1 MRYFLEL
8 AYSGTQYH
16 GWQIQKNAHSVQA
29 EIQNALSVL
38 LRTPTD
44 ILGSGR
50 TDAGVH
56 AIQQYAHF
64 DTEQTLDEEMF
75 TKKLNGILPEDISIK
90 RVIKVHDDAHTRFD
104 ATQRYYMYRI
114 NQEKTPF
121 LKGVS
126 YYNFHNFDLE
136 LMNKAA
142 QIMLKYD
149 DFQCFSKVHT
159 DVNHYLCDIQ
169 QAYWQKETSYNVNL
183 LVFYIQANRF
193 LRGMVRAITGTM
205 LNVGSGKISLD
216 QFEQIIL
223 NKDRKQA
230 GWSVPAQG
238 LFLAKVTYP
247 YIKD

>member
-38 LRTPTD
+38 LRQPTD

-64 DTEQTLDEEMF
+64 DTEQTLDGEVF
-75 TKKLNGILPEDISIK
+75 AKKMNGILPEDISIK
-90 RVIKVHDDAHTRFD
+90 RVINVHEEAHTRFD
-104 ATQRYYMYRI
+104 ATQRHYMYRI

-121 LKGVS
+121 LRGVS
-126 YYNFHNFDLE
+126 YYNFHRFDID

-142 QIMLKYD
+142 QIMLKHE

-159 DVNHYLCDIQ
+159 DVNHYLCNIQ

-205 LNVGSGKISLD
+205 LNVGSGKITLEE
-216 QFEQIIL
+216 FEQIIL

-238 LFLAKVTYP
+238 LFLAKVEYP
-247 YIKD
+247 YI

>member
-8 AYSGTQYH
+8 AYSGTNYH

-29 EIQNALSVL
+29 EIQNALSIL
-38 LRTPTD
+38 LKEPTD

-56 AIQQYAHF
+56 ATQQYAHF
-64 DTEQTLDEEMF
+64 DTDKELD
-75 TKKLNGILPEDISIK
+75 TNLYLKKLNGILPQDISIK
-90 RVIKVHDDAHTRFD
+90 RVLPVHDEAHTRFD
-104 ATQRYYMYRI
+104 ATQRHYIYRI

-121 LKGVS
+121 LKNSS
-126 YYNFHNFDLE
+126 YYNFRTFDTE

-142 QIMLKYD
+142 SILLKHK

-169 QAYWQKETSYNVNL
+169 KAYWQKETYYNINL

-193 LRGMVRAITGTM
+193 LRGMVRAIVGTL
-205 LNVGSGKISLD
+205 LNVGSGKITLEE
-216 QFEQIIL
+216 FEQIIL

-230 GWSVPAQG
+230 GWSAPAQG
-238 LFLAKVTYP
+238 LFLAKVEYP
-247 YIKD
+247 YI

>member
-1 MRYFLEL
+1 M
-8 AYSGTQYH
+8 
-16 GWQIQKNAHSVQA
+16 QA

-38 LRTPTD
+38 LRKSTD

-64 DTEQTLDEEMF
+64 DTEQTLDEEVF

-90 RVIKVHDDAHTRFD
+90 RVIKVHDEAHTRFD
-104 ATQRYYMYRI
+104 ATQRHYMYRI

-193 LRGMVRAITGTM
+193 LRGMVRAIVGT
-205 LNVGSGKISLD
+205 LLEVGRKKLTVE
-216 QFEQIIL
+216 QFVNTIKA
-223 NKDRKQA
+223 KDRRVA
-230 GWSVPAQG
+230 GRAVPPEG
-238 LFLAKVTYP
+238 LYLTQVTYP
-247 YIKD
+247 KNLYL